1 MRLRDPQFLLLALA
15 AAAAIWW
22 FFRRGSGTRCI
33 LYPLSLR
40 GLELPGR
47 SQWLRRY
54 LPPTLRTLA
63 FVFLALAL
71 SRPQTSTSQVRR
83 SAEGIDIMIAMDVS
97 KSMLIEDTERGNRL
111 EAARDTVKRFI
122 QGRTDDR
129 IGFLMFSGESI
140 TLAPPTLDY
149 EMVIRAVDMANT
161 DQLKDGTAI
170 GDAIA
175 NSVNRLKDSRAKSR
189 VIILITDGDSNMGSV
204 APLTAGGI
212 AEGYGVKVYAVAL
225 GRDGTVNLPVE
236 QDTVFGRR
244 KVMQRV
250 TSTINPELL
259 MRIAQETGGK
269 YFRAEDEA
277 ALKKVFREI
286 DRMERTKVEKKERV
300 RWREHFQA
308 FLIPALVLFLADF
321 ILARTIL
328 RLLPN

>member
-1 MRLRDPQFLLLALA
+1 MRLKDPQFLLLAIA
-15 AAAAIWW
+15 AASAIWW
-22 FFRRGSGTRCI
+22 FARRGGGNRRL

-40 GLELPGR
+40 GFELPER
-47 SQWLRRY
+47 SQLLRKY
-54 LPPTLRTLA
+54 LPPAIRTVAFTLLA
-63 FVFLALAL
+63 IALA
-71 SRPQTSTSQVRR
+71 RPQTSTSQVQRN
-83 SAEGIDIMIAMDVS
+83 AEGIDIMIAMDVS
-97 KSMLIEDTERGNRL
+97 KSMLIEDTDEGNRL
-111 EAARDTVKRFI
+111 EAARGTVKKFI

-149 EMVIRAVDMANT
+149 ETVMRAVDMATT

-175 NSVNRLKDSRAKSR
+175 NSVNRLKDGRAKSK
-189 VIILITDGDSNMGSV
+189 VIILITDGDNNMGSV

-212 AEGYGVKVYAVAL
+212 AEGYNIKVYAVAL
-225 GRDGTVNLPVE
+225 GRDGTVNLPME

-259 MRIAQETGGK
+259 MKISDETGGK
-269 YFRAEDEA
+269 FFRAEDETS
-277 ALKKVFREI
+277 LRKVFREI
-286 DRMERTKVEKKERV
+286 DQMERTKVQKKERI
-300 RWREHFQA
+300 RWSEHFQA
-308 FLIPALVLFLADF
+308 FLIPALLFLLADF
-321 ILARTIL
+321 VLARTIL